1 MYTSSTIVLLRLK
14 ELKKRK
20 DLKRERVIQL
30 AQKYGLHYFF
40 IPDNKAILKKDQTF
54 EITFKLQ

>member
-30 AQKYGLHYFF
+30 AQKYSLHYFF